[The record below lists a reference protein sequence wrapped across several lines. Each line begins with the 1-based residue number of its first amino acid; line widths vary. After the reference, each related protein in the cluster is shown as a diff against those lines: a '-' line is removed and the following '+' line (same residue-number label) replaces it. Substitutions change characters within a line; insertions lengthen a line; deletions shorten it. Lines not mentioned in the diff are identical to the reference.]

1 MNHSVYL
8 ILGSNI
14 EPEKNTLQAIRFLSR
29 VCNLVKMSST
39 WETIAVGSDGPN
51 FLNTALLIET
61 PLSAEEFKATVIA
74 NLENQLGRIR
84 TTDKNAPRTIDLD
97 IIIFDQTLLEPAL
110 WKKAFIAIP
119 MAELLPEYPHPDGKG
134 TLKAFIRQFEGQNL
148 AFSYPLPGEKH
159 S

>member
-14 EPEKNTLQAIRFLSR
+14 EPEKNTLQAIRLLSR
-29 VCNLVKMSST
+29 KCNLVKVSST

-51 FLNTALLIET
+51 FLNTALLIES
-61 PLSAEEFKATVIA
+61 PLCAEEFKSTIIGS
-74 NLENQLGRIR
+74 LEKQLGRIR
-84 TTDKNAPRTIDLD
+84 TADKNAPRTIDLD
-97 IIIFDQTLLEPAL
+97 IIIYDQTLLEPAL

-119 MAELLPEYPHPDGKG
+119 MAELVPEYPHPEGKE
-134 TLKAFIRQFEGQNL
+134 TLKEFIRQFEGQNL
-148 AFSYPLPGEKH
+148 AFLYPLPTEKL